1 LSLAA
6 LSKTI
11 TIDKETQVKRFNYFQ
26 PTEIRYGAGRLSEVG
41 DVVAQYGKRCLLVT
55 VPADSAPVFAQLF
68 DRVKGYLVESEVEV
82 EHFAGVVPNPTTDC
96 VTTGAEMAKDF
107 GADVVLGV
115 GGGSSMD
122 TAKAIAVEVTHPG
135 TAWDYLWFRDTQPT
149 EKTLPIIAVTTTSGT
164 GSQFTQ
170 VAVVT
175 KTAEKTK
182 SAIFNNQIYAKA
194 GIVDPELMVTVP
206 QHVTASTGWDAF
218 CHAFESYLHVNAF
231 PYTNLM
237 ALEAIRLVVKYL
249 PIVVEDGSNLEA
261 REAMAWAD
269 SLAGLC
275 IANAGVTL
283 PHGIGMTIGGYCPQ
297 VMHGEALAVTYPEF
311 ARFTCPYAVDK
322 FAAMGR
328 IFDSE
333 LESEPDEVAA
343 ERSCEVLDKFL
354 KKIGMWLSLEGLGVT
369 EEEVVLIADHSQVLP
384 DYKNN
389 PRVATRDEIYGILQR
404 SFRRE

>member
-1 LSLAA
+1 M
-6 LSKTI
+6 KPF
-11 TIDKETQVKRFNYFQ
+11 DYFQ
-26 PTEIRYGAGRLSEVG
+26 PTEIRFGAGRLSEVG

-55 VPADSAPVFAQLF
+55 VPTESAPVFAQLF
-68 DRVKGYLVESEVEV
+68 DRVKGYLAGSGIEV
-82 EHFAGVVPNPTTDC
+82 EHFAGVVPNPTMDC
-96 VTTGAEMAKDF
+96 VTAGAEVAKEF
-107 GADVVLGV
+107 RADVALGV

-122 TAKAIAVEVTHPG
+122 TAKAIAVEATHPG

-175 KTAEKTK
+175 NPAEKTK
-182 SAIFNNQIYAKA
+182 SAIFNSRIYAKVS
-194 GIVDPELMVTVP
+194 IVDPELMVTVP
-206 QHVTASTGWDAF
+206 QHVTASTGFDVF
-218 CHAFESYLHVNAF
+218 CHAFESYLHNTNAS
-231 PYTNLM
+231 PYTDLL
-237 ALEAIRLVVKYL
+237 ALEAIRLVAEHL
-249 PIVVEDGSNLEA
+249 PTVVEDGSNLEA

-283 PHGIGMTIGGYCPQ
+283 PHGIGMTIGGQCPQ

-311 ARFTCPYAVDK
+311 TRFTYPYAIDR

-328 IFDSE
+328 ILNPA

-343 ERSCEVLDKFL
+343 EKSCEAVDELL

-369 EEEVVLIADHSQVLP
+369 KDDVVAIADNSHVLP
-384 DYKNN
+384 DYENN
-389 PRVATRDEIYGILQR
+389 PRIATRDEIFEMLMNSYQHN
-404 SFRRE
+404 